1 MDRAW
6 FAAPLL
12 TVALFVVAVD
22 SASAADEG
30 DAPLVVSADKS
41 DALGVVST
49 AQSDAETDPQ
59 DGTGRRLVDRESS
72 ERVDAVVIALWS
84 IAAAMTVML
93 GIFLW
98 HTSPR
103 RRLRLARRRS
113 TELYEAE
120 GEGSEEPAED
130 ESAGEPEPVSESV
143 EDGFVEEGPA
153 EEGFVEEGP
162 AEDGF
167 VEEGPAEDG
176 FVEEGP
182 AEDGFVEE
190 GPAEDGFVEEGPV
203 EDGFV
208 EEGPAEDGFVEE
220 GPVEDGFV
228 EEGPAEVERTPAEDG
243 SEGSPSL
250 WTLARRTGMRLSRWM
265 GS

>member
-6 FAAPLL
+6 FAVPLL

-143 EDGFVEEGPA
+143 EDGFEEEGPA

-182 AEDGFVEE
+182 AEDEFVEE
-190 GPAEDGFVEEGPV
+190 GPAEDGS
-203 EDGFV
+203 
-208 EEGPAEDGFVEE
+208 
-220 GPVEDGFV
+220 V
-228 EEGPAEVERTPAEDG
+228 EEGPAEVERTPAEDGSAEGELANDPEHECVKDG

>member
-49 AQSDAETDPQ
+49 AQSDTETDPQ

-120 GEGSEEPAED
+120 GEESEEPAED

-143 EDGFVEEGPA
+143 EDESEEEGPA

-162 AEDGF
+162 AEDEF
-167 VEEGPAEDG
+167 VEEGPAED
-176 FVEEGP
+176 E
-182 AEDGFVEE
+182 
-190 GPAEDGFVEEGPV
+190 
-203 EDGFV
+203 
-208 EEGPAEDGFVEE
+208 
-220 GPVEDGFV
+220 FV
-228 EEGPAEVERTPAEDG
+228 EEGPAEVERTPAEDGSAEVERTPAEDGSAEGELANDPEHECVKDG